1 MMTKKLNL
9 LALCLGAA
17 VTAFA
22 ADSTVPAHSSNQP
35 LSSQIAAEARTAAKV
50 AGDLAVSL
58 KKKNADLSNL
68 NDSVAAI
75 EKGIAE
81 INRLAAELDTK
92 RAEIPAKQVAEL
104 DRIQKLSELM
114 QVFLNNKKEMASE
127 ATTNRQMLRTQAEAV
142 QTRAELIAKAAAKL
156 GA

>member
-1 MMTKKLNL
+1 MTKKLNL

-22 ADSTVPAHSSNQP
+22 ADSSVPARSSSQP
-35 LSSQIAAEARTAAKV
+35 LSSQIASEARTTAKV

-68 NDSVAAI
+68 NDSVATI
-75 EKGIAE
+75 EKSIAE
-81 INRLAAELDTK
+81 INRLTAALAAK
-92 RAEIPAKQVAEL
+92 RAEMPAKQVAEL

-114 QVFLNNKKEMASE
+114 QVFLKNKKEMAAE
-127 ATTNRQMLRTQAEAV
+127 GTANRQMLRTQAEAV